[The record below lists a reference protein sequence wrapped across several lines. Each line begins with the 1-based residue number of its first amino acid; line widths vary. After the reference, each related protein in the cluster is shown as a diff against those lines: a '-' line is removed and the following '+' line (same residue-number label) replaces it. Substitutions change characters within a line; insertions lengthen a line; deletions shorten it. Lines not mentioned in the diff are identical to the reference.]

1 VDVNRLDIRG
11 EDREGLRRSAVEEV
25 VEFLRFRLQEG
36 EYAAADRLPPERAL
50 SEQLGVARPTLRAAL
65 DQLRSE
71 GYLETRRGAFGGT
84 FVTDLSLPARR
95 WVERMQ
101 SNMDELVDILD
112 FRLAVETFTV
122 ELAALRR
129 TEEDLAAIEAAVGQ
143 LRHLVSQSRLVDPAG
158 AARSPFHGADSQF
171 HNAVALASHSRRM
184 AQAVSQARGQL
195 FSATIR
201 SVYEDIVAATVED
214 HQVILDAVRAQ
225 DPVTAHEA
233 MAAHLEHGNRRLMQ
247 LVRASTTAPAGTAA
261 VGAAE
266 GPVASAS

>member
-1 VDVNRLDIRG
+1 M
-11 EDREGLRRSAVEEV
+11 EEV
-25 VEFLRFRLQEG
+25 VEFLRVRLHEG
-36 EYAAADRLPPERAL
+36 AYAAGDRLSPERAL
-50 SEQLGVARPTLRAAL
+50 AEQLGVARPTLRSAL
-65 DQLRSE
+65 ELLRVE

-84 FVTDLSLPARR
+84 FVTDLSLPARK

-122 ELAALRR
+122 ALAAQRR
-129 TEEDLAAIEAAVGQ
+129 TDDNLAAIEAAVAQ
-143 LRHLVSQSRLVDPAG
+143 LRHLVSQSRLIDPAG

-225 DPVTAHEA
+225 DPEAAREA
-233 MAAHLEHGNRRLMQ
+233 MASHLEHGNRRLMQ
-247 LVRASTTAPAGTAA
+247 LVRASAAPPAP
-261 VGAAE
+261 GAP
-266 GPVASAS
+266 GP